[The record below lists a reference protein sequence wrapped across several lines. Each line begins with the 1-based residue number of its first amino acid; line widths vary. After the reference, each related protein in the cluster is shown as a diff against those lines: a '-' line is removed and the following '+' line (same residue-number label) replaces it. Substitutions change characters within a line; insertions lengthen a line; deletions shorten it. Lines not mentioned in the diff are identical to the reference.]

1 MAAGM
6 SVRLMVSIYDRFWR
20 FSLIMSSRRTA
31 FHWLTLFFL
40 GAAGCVT
47 SPDHQTHRY
56 EFQRP
61 EMGLPFRI
69 VLYAPDPASA
79 TNAAEAAFSR
89 IAELNA
95 CLSDYDEQSELSRLS
110 KLSGTANPVP
120 ISDDLW
126 RVLKRSTEI
135 SRSSHGAFDIT
146 VGPLVQLWKRARRQR
161 ELPPNNR
168 LAEARARVDWRAI
181 ELDRPLPPDH
191 PASSFRH
198 TARLTIPGMRL
209 DPGGIAK
216 GYALGEAAV
225 VLQQHGVNR
234 FLVSGGGDMV
244 AGDPPPNKHGW
255 LVKVG
260 VFDTTNAPQPLYIS
274 LKNWSLCTSGDQF
287 QRVEIDGVRYSHI
300 VDPRTGQA
308 LTDHSLVTMVGPDPM
323 TTDALSKVV
332 SVLGPIEG
340 IAVLR
345 SYPGVEC
352 VVYRQP
358 GPQVEMTSSRGLQR
372 WLVPAPP
379 ETSDERSVRESLNP
393 AP

>member
-1 MAAGM
+1 MNC
-6 SVRLMVSIYDRFWR
+6 L
-20 FSLIMSSRRTA
+20 RTA
-31 FHWLTLFFL
+31 LRWLSLFLL

-47 SPDHQTHRY
+47 SPESQAHRY

-69 VLYAPDPASA
+69 VLYATDAAMA

-89 IAELNA
+89 ISELNS

-110 KLSGTANPVP
+110 KLSGTNHPVA

-126 RVLKRSTEI
+126 RVLQRSVEV
-135 SRSSHGAFDIT
+135 SRSSQGAFDIT

-161 ELPPNNR
+161 ELPSPER

-181 ELDRPLPPDH
+181 ELDRPLPPGH
-191 PASSFRH
+191 PATRFRH

-225 VLQQHGVNR
+225 VLQNRGVTR

-244 AGDPPPNKHGW
+244 AGDPPPGKSGW

-274 LKNWSLCTSGDQF
+274 LKKFALCTSGDQF
-287 QRVEIDGVRYSHI
+287 QRVEINGVRYSHI
-300 VDPRTGQA
+300 VDPRTGHA
-308 LTDHSLVTMVGPDPM
+308 LTDHGLVTMVGPDPT

-332 SVLGPIEG
+332 SVLGTKEG
-340 IAVLR
+340 IASIR
-345 SYPGVEC
+345 AHPGVEC
-352 VVYRQP
+352 LVYRQP
-358 GPQVEMTSSRGLQR
+358 AEQVELTISKGLKN
-372 WLVPAPP
+372 WLVPPPTQPP
-379 ETSDERSVRESLNP
+379 EP
-393 AP
+393 